1 VSLDQLAAMTG
12 QSDYRRDRW
21 GRPLIKQLDG
31 THLPYTRASSA
42 TKIIE
47 DEYNL
52 NRWHRRNGI
61 YGMAHDASLVAR
73 TLAIG
78 GTPDTWD
85 LAEKKA
91 LDKIVTDADTV
102 AKAHKGA
109 DIGTAVHRI
118 IERVN
123 AGETVDAG
131 PYQADV
137 DAYLAAV
144 ERAGLV
150 VLPQFLEVRMVCD
163 PLHLA
168 GTADNI
174 MSRGNGDPY
183 VIADLKT
190 GATVTYGGL
199 GFAGQLA
206 AYANGLLYDVE
217 HEQRLSTPVING
229 DVGYIIHLPAGQ
241 GRCDIYTVDLHAG
254 WQAAQCAVQAR
265 RHQKAAKK
273 WLTPILAQP
282 SPSLTPNGAEPS
294 EPSTND
300 PPSGGSWKP
309 STPTTSTSTTKP
321 TPQRSVLVD
330 RVRTLVDAGHA
341 LRLANQWPDGI
352 PGFKSDHDHTA
363 DELAAI
369 LTAVRQLEDE
379 LSMPWNP
386 ADDTTEPFVASNLEL
401 DRPNPRLAPA
411 IDEGPPIDDATYAA
425 LKERHAALGNPP
437 HLEQLAAEANNA
449 GVGFSLARVQST
461 RRYHIVR
468 GLVAWT
474 EAGWDEDVVRDIV
487 DFVTDIKW
495 RINHPDVT
503 LGAVIGSLELKEAE
517 TFAELAQLV
526 ANGEASLIHNN
537 HWHVTPAA

>member
-217 HEQRLSTPVING
+217 HEQRWLHHPPPRRTRPLR
-229 DVGYIIHLPAGQ
+229 HL
-241 GRCDIYTVDLHAG
+241 H
-254 WQAAQCAVQAR
+254 R
-265 RHQKAAKK
+265 RPPRRMASR
-273 WLTPILAQP
+273 PMRRP
-282 SPSLTPNGAEPS
+282 SPPTPESRKEMVDPDPRAAVTVAHAEWCRTIGTVYERS
-294 EPSTND
+294 AIWRLMEAVHAHDVNLYNEAHPST
-300 PPSGGSWKP
+300 
-309 STPTTSTSTTKP
+309 
-321 TPQRSVLVD
+321 
-330 RVRTLVDAGHA
+330 
-341 LRLANQWPDGI
+341 
-352 PGFKSDHDHTA
+352 
-363 DELAAI
+363 
-369 LTAVRQLEDE
+369 
-379 LSMPWNP
+379 LS
-386 ADDTTEPFVASNLEL
+386 S
-401 DRPNPRLAPA
+401 R
-411 IDEGPPIDDATYAA
+411 
-425 LKERHAALGNPP
+425 
-437 HLEQLAAEANNA
+437 
-449 GVGFSLARVQST
+449 
-461 RRYHIVR
+461 
-468 GLVAWT
+468 
-474 EAGWDEDVVRDIV
+474 
-487 DFVTDIKW
+487 
-495 RINHPDVT
+495 
-503 LGAVIGSLELKEAE
+503 
-517 TFAELAQLV
+517 
-526 ANGEASLIHNN
+526 
-537 HWHVTPAA
+537 